1 MILGVTFHLMLR
13 GSLCTERNP
22 SVWKPP
28 VSTAKIMMGAQNSRK
43 LSCPTRRAWPKLSTW
58 TPLTD
63 RRTVTSCHFQHT
75 QAISP
80 SQDSNHQMAHSFL
93 VFSLNFPKLL
103 PILILC
109 NDLASDFT
117 VNWSN
122 LKINTMKSHHH
133 IQSPSCIWAQI
144 CCSCSCFCDFPRPLK
159 SANQRICRIPYSFTQ
174 DYHSSISPLFLLHH
188 QFITLTDFPH

>member
-22 SVWKPP
+22 SGWKPP
-28 VSTAKIMMGAQNSRK
+28 VSTAKIMMGAQNSGK
-43 LSCPTRRAWPKLSTW
+43 LLCPTHRAWPKLSTW
-58 TPLTD
+58 TLLTD
-63 RRTVTSCHFQHT
+63 HRTVTSCQFQDT

-80 SQDSNHQMAHSFL
+80 SQDSNHQMALSFV
-93 VFSLNFPKLL
+93 VFSSNFPKLL

-122 LKINTMKSHHH
+122 LKKTPP
-133 IQSPSCIWAQI
+133 SPIIISNHPPAFGPRSAALAPVSVI
-144 CCSCSCFCDFPRPLK
+144 FPYP
-159 SANQRICRIPYSFTQ
+159 
-174 DYHSSISPLFLLHH
+174 
-188 QFITLTDFPH
+188 